1 MIFLEERI
9 KNFLERFFNPE
20 TKPVQSLLFYG
31 EEAIGKKT
39 IALAFVKALLCQAEQ
54 KTWNGCGQCQNCLR
68 FDKGLHP
75 DFLLLEPINN
85 DFERSEKQ
93 GSPERSE
100 GGSYIPI
107 ETVRKAIEFLHYEPQ
122 FSFLRILIINE
133 ADRLKE
139 DAQNTLLKTLEEPPH
154 NTLIIFITALP
165 QRLLTTVLSRLL
177 ALRFYRASTK
187 EIVDFLIHQQSLCL
201 PKAQEI
207 AEKADGKIGLAF
219 RLLDREYLE
228 DIEKNQKKLAIILE
242 SDFLGQLQYLQEL
255 ADDKVHLLTVLKI
268 WLKTLSQEIKA
279 EILNQS
285 SIQSKK
291 RSLNLSFAS
300 KVHLAKEL
308 LKAFHLI
315 SDYNINSSLLLEN
328 IFLNYKFDQVLK

>member
-9 KNFLERFFNPE
+9 KTFLEGFFNPE

-31 EEAIGKKT
+31 EEAVGKRT
-39 IALAFVKALLCQAEQ
+39 TALAFAKALLCQVEQ
-54 KTWNGCGQCQNCLR
+54 KTWNGCGHCQNCLR

-75 DFLLLEPINN
+75 DFLLLEPISNEVRKKVLLSEAKEVLIDN
-85 DFERSEKQ
+85 DVS
-93 GSPERSE
+93 
-100 GGSYIPI
+100 I

-122 FSFLRILIINE
+122 FSSLRILIINE

-139 DAQNTLLKTLEEPPH
+139 DVQNTLLKTLEEPPR

-165 QRLLTTVLSRLL
+165 QRLLITVLSRLL
-177 ALRFYRASTK
+177 ALRFYRSSSK
-187 EIVDFLIHQQSLCL
+187 KIIGFLINQQSLSL
-201 PKAQEI
+201 SKAQEI

-255 ADDKVHLLTVLKI
+255 AGDKVHLLTVLKS
-268 WLKTLSQEIKA
+268 WLEMLNRDIQQE
-279 EILNQS
+279 
-285 SIQSKK
+285 SK
-291 RSLNLSFAS
+291 RNLKLPLAS
-300 KVHLAKEL
+300 KVKLAKEL
-308 LKAFHLI
+308 LKAFYLI
-315 SDYNINSSLLLEN
+315 SNYNINSSLLLEN
-328 IFLNYKFDQVLK
+328 IFLNYDGF

>member
-1 MIFLEERI
+1 MLFLEERI
-9 KNFLERFFNPE
+9 QKFLESFFEAEN
-20 TKPVQSLLFYG
+20 KPVQSLLFYG

-39 IALAFVKALLCQAEQ
+39 IALTFAKALLCEE
-54 KTWNGCGQCQNCLR
+54 KNKKWEGCGQCQNCLR

-75 DFLLLEPINN
+75 DFLLLEPVDN
-85 DFERSEKQ
+85 D
-93 GSPERSE
+93 
-100 GGSYIPI
+100 IPI

-122 FSFLRILIINE
+122 FSSLRILIVNE

-139 DAQNTLLKTLEEPPH
+139 NVQNTFLKTLEEPPH

-177 ALRFYRASTK
+177 ALRFYRASSK
-187 EIVDFLIHQQSLCL
+187 EIIDFLMHQQSLSL
-201 PKAQEI
+201 SRAQEI

-219 RLLDREYLE
+219 RLLDKEYLE

-242 SDFLGQLQYLQEL
+242 SDFVEQLQYLKEL

-268 WLKTLSQEIKA
+268 WLKMLSQEIKA
-279 EILNQS
+279 GILNQS

-308 LKAFHLI
+308 LKAFYLI

-328 IFLNYKFDQVLK
+328 IFLNHDGF

>member
-9 KNFLERFFNPE
+9 KTFLEGFFNPE

-31 EEAIGKKT
+31 EEAVGKKT
-39 IALAFVKALLCQAEQ
+39 TALAFAKALLCQVEQ
-54 KTWNGCGQCQNCLR
+54 KTWNGCGHCQNCLR

-75 DFLLLEPINN
+75 DFLLIEPIDN
-85 DFERSEKQ
+85 DVS
-93 GSPERSE
+93 
-100 GGSYIPI
+100 I

-122 FSFLRILIINE
+122 FSSLRILIINE

-139 DAQNTLLKTLEEPPH
+139 DVQNTLLKTLEEPPR

-177 ALRFYRASTK
+177 ALRFYRSSSK
-187 EIVDFLIHQQSLCL
+187 KIIDFLINQQSLSL
-201 PKAQEI
+201 SKAQEI

-242 SDFLGQLQYLQEL
+242 SDFLGQLQCLQEL
-255 ADDKVHLLTVLKI
+255 AGDKVHLLTVLKT
-268 WLKTLSQEIKA
+268 WLEMLNRDIQQE
-279 EILNQS
+279 
-285 SIQSKK
+285 SK
-291 RSLNLSFAS
+291 RNLKLPLAS
-300 KVHLAKEL
+300 KVKLAKEL
-308 LKAFHLI
+308 LKAFYLI
-315 SDYNINSSLLLEN
+315 SNYNINSSLLLEN
-328 IFLNYKFDQVLK
+328 IFLNHDGF

>member
-9 KNFLERFFNPE
+9 KIFLERFFNPE

-39 IALAFVKALLCQAEQ
+39 IALAFAKALLCEE
-54 KTWNGCGQCQNCLR
+54 KNKKWEGCGQCQNCLR

-75 DFLLLEPINN
+75 DFLLLEPVDN
-85 DFERSEKQ
+85 D
-93 GSPERSE
+93 
-100 GGSYIPI
+100 IPI

-122 FSFLRILIINE
+122 FSSLRILIVNE

-139 DAQNTLLKTLEEPPH
+139 NVQNTFLKTLEEPPH

-177 ALRFYRASTK
+177 ALRFYRASSK
-187 EIVDFLIHQQSLCL
+187 EIIDFLMHQQSLSL
-201 PKAQEI
+201 SRAQEI

-219 RLLDREYLE
+219 RLLDKEYLE

-242 SDFLGQLQYLQEL
+242 SDFVEQLQYLKEL

-268 WLKTLSQEIKA
+268 WLKMLSQEIKA
-279 EILNQS
+279 GILNQS
-285 SIQSKK
+285 SIQSKE
-291 RSLNLSFAS
+291 
-300 KVHLAKEL
+300 VHLAKEL
-308 LKAFHLI
+308 LKAFYLI

-328 IFLNYKFDQVLK
+328 IFLNHDGF